1 MIMKFLKTIYNDN
14 DIFMM
19 KYCYGSAIAYD
30 DSPIIAQFLC
40 CVYYILSFTLFFLQ
54 ILFRLLYLKMLML
67 MVKFTK
73 TNKKKSQKS

>member
-1 MIMKFLKTIYNDN
+1 MIMKFLKMIYNDN

-40 CVYYILSFTLFFLQ
+40 CVYYILSFTLFF
-54 ILFRLLYLKMLML
+54 
-67 MVKFTK
+67 
-73 TNKKKSQKS
+73 TNIVSVIIPQNADVNGKIY

>member
-1 MIMKFLKTIYNDN
+1 MIYNDN

-40 CVYYILSFTLFFLQ
+40 CVYYILSFTLFFYKYC
-54 ILFRLLYLKMLML
+54 FGYYTSKC
-67 MVKFTK
+67 
-73 TNKKKSQKS
+73 